1 MKHKRLL
8 TAALAASLA
17 VSSLPAAL
25 ALDTAPPMYQ
35 QFGYDS
41 AEAYT
46 SSYDWWFDK
55 FSYDQASD
63 CYRRH
68 LDEIH
73 NDPSVA
79 LRFHDAEQSDLEE
92 WLDSGYWDDREAFYR
107 STALDMTLQDDLYA
121 VPALSVQLSGKTLT
135 FPDVQPF
142 FENGRT
148 MVPFRTVA
156 EALGAEVGYDSG
168 TVSASLDGTI
178 CRFAIGGDTLTVSD
192 RVTGKVLKT
201 VPLDASP
208 IEKDGRT
215 CVPVRFLAES
225 LGLTVEWDDGAQ
237 CAVLYDRDALLESID
252 SGFTTANH
260 WLAAVPRLQNADAV
274 RMALTAKLD
283 CTAFDTISGDKKYSA
298 SGTMTLVSDG
308 KSASLSASAD
318 LSALAGLLSSDLI
331 SSADGPTSQLFSA
344 SMLSYYKSAL
354 RNAAFD
360 LIYNADTDTLY
371 VHSPLLF
378 SALTS
383 SSGTDKKTDGWYYE
397 EHFSEKTALG
407 DLLTLYRN
415 ADTPNTCGA
424 ALLASA
430 EAYAAEYGGWSG
442 FYSSLEDRQKNLSAV
457 LGDAVFTRSGD
468 CCTAQPSVKS
478 LLGGEEGD
486 MVGVS
491 GSYTL
496 NTATGAASGDLTLDI
511 KGSLFPVANRTH
523 LTFDLSGT
531 SGRMTL
537 SNHLRN
543 QGTLTFDL
551 SLSLA
556 PSSAPVSAPPK
567 DAVLTPLDELNGIPD
582 QASTFIRGLPM
593 RAKRSGNIAISL
605 PRQSKGA
612 LRCALSICSC
622 DN

>member
-46 SSYDWWFDK
+46 SSYDWWFGK

-121 VPALSVQLSGKTLT
+121 VRALSVQLSGKTLT

-168 TVSASLDGTI
+168 TVSASLDGTV

-192 RVTGKVLKT
+192 RATGKVLKT
-201 VPLDASP
+201 VLLDASP

-252 SGFTTANH
+252 SGFTTANR

-274 RMALTAKLD
+274 RMGLTAKLD

-371 VHSPLLF
+371 VRSPLLF
-378 SALTS
+378 SALAS

-442 FYSSLEDRQKNLSAV
+442 FYSSLEDRQQSLSAV

-468 CCTAQPSVKS
+468 RCTAQPSVKS
-478 LLGGEEGD
+478 LLGGEEDD

-496 NTATGAASGDLTLDI
+496 NTATGAATGDLTLDI
-511 KGSLFPVANRTH
+511 KGSLFPVANRTR

-567 DAVLTPLDELNGIPD
+567 NAVLTPLDELN
-582 QASTFIRGLPM
+582 
-593 RAKRSGNIAISL
+593 
-605 PRQSKGA
+605 
-612 LRCALSICSC
+612 
-622 DN
+622 

>member
-121 VPALSVQLSGKTLT
+121 VRALSVQLSGKTLT

-168 TVSASLDGTI
+168 TVSASLDGTV

-192 RVTGKVLKT
+192 RATGKVLKT

-252 SGFTTANH
+252 SGFTTANR

-274 RMALTAKLD
+274 RMGLTAKLD

-318 LSALAGLLSSDLI
+318 LSALAVLLSSDLI

-371 VHSPLLF
+371 VRSPLLF

-442 FYSSLEDRQKNLSAV
+442 FYSSLEDRQQSLSAV

-468 CCTAQPSVKS
+468 RCTAQPSVKS

-567 DAVLTPLDELNGIPD
+567 NAVLTPLDELN
-582 QASTFIRGLPM
+582 
-593 RAKRSGNIAISL
+593 
-605 PRQSKGA
+605 
-612 LRCALSICSC
+612 
-622 DN
+622 

>member
-41 AEAYT
+41 KEAYT

-55 FSYDQASD
+55 LSYDQASD

-107 STALDMTLQDDLYA
+107 STALDMTLQDDFYA
-121 VPALSVQLSGKTLT
+121 VPALSVQLSGQTLT

-148 MVPFRTVA
+148 MVPFRAVA
-156 EALGAEVGYDSG
+156 EALGAEVGFDGG
-168 TVSASLDGTI
+168 TVSASLGGKV

-192 RVTGKVLKT
+192 RATGKVLKT
-201 VPLDASP
+201 VPLDVSP

-252 SGFTTANH
+252 SGFTTANR
-260 WLAAVPRLQNADAV
+260 WLAAVPRLQNTDAV

-283 CTAFDTISGDKKYSA
+283 CTAFDTISGDRKYSA
-298 SGTMTLVSDG
+298 SGTMTLISDG

-371 VHSPLLF
+371 VRSPLLF

-415 ADTPNTCGA
+415 ADTKNTCGA

-430 EAYAAEYGGWSG
+430 EAYAEEYGGWSG
-442 FYSSLEDRQKNLSAV
+442 FYSSLEDRQQSLSAV

-468 CCTAQPSVKS
+468 RCTAQPSVKS
-478 LLGGEEGD
+478 LLGGEEDD

-511 KGSLFPVANRTH
+511 KGSLFPVANRTR

-567 DAVLTPLDELNGIPD
+567 NAVLTPLDELNGISD
-582 QASTFIRGLPM
+582 QTKWR
-593 RAKRSGNIAISL
+593 N
-605 PRQSKGA
+605 
-612 LRCALSICSC
+612 
-622 DN
+622 

>member
-41 AEAYT
+41 VEAYT

-73 NDPSVA
+73 SDPSVA

-168 TVSASLDGTI
+168 TVSASLDGTV

-237 CAVLYDRDALLESID
+237 CAVLYDRDALLGSID
-252 SGFTTANH
+252 SGFTTANR
-260 WLAAVPRLQNADAV
+260 WLAAVPRLQNTDAV
-274 RMALTAKLD
+274 RMGLTAKLD

-298 SGTMTLVSDG
+298 SGTMTLISDG

-354 RNAAFD
+354 GNAAFD

-371 VHSPLLF
+371 VRSPLLF

-430 EAYAAEYGGWSG
+430 EAYAEEYGGWSG
-442 FYSSLEDRQKNLSAV
+442 FYSSLEDRQQSLSAV

-468 CCTAQPSVKS
+468 RCTAQPSVKS
-478 LLGGEEGD
+478 LLDGEEDD

-496 NTATGAASGDLTLDI
+496 NTATGAASGYLTLDI
-511 KGSLFPVANRTH
+511 KGSLFPVANRTR

-556 PSSAPVSAPPK
+556 PSSTPVSAPPK
-567 DAVLTPLDELNGIPD
+567 DAVLVPLDELN
-582 QASTFIRGLPM
+582 
-593 RAKRSGNIAISL
+593 
-605 PRQSKGA
+605 
-612 LRCALSICSC
+612 
-622 DN
+622 

>member
-41 AEAYT
+41 EEAYT

-55 FSYDQASD
+55 LSYDQASD

-68 LDEIH
+68 LDKIH

-107 STALDMTLQDDLYA
+107 STALDMTLQDDFYA

-148 MVPFRTVA
+148 MVPFRAVA
-156 EALGAEVGYDSG
+156 EALGAEVGFDGG
-168 TVSASLDGTI
+168 TVSASLGGKV

-192 RVTGKVLKT
+192 RATGKVLKT
-201 VPLDASP
+201 VPLDTSP

-252 SGFTTANH
+252 SGFTTANR

-274 RMALTAKLD
+274 RMGLTAKLD
-283 CTAFDTISGDKKYSA
+283 CTAFDTISGDRKYSA
-298 SGTMTLVSDG
+298 SGTMTLISDG

-371 VHSPLLF
+371 VRSPLLF

-415 ADTPNTCGA
+415 ADTKNTCGA
-424 ALLASA
+424 ALLTSA
-430 EAYAAEYGGWSG
+430 EAYAEEYGGWSS
-442 FYSSLEDRQKNLSAV
+442 FYSSLEDRQQSLSAV

-468 CCTAQPSVKS
+468 RCTAQPSVKS
-478 LLGGEEGD
+478 LLGGEEDD

-511 KGSLFPVANRTH
+511 KGSLFPVANRTR

-567 DAVLTPLDELNGIPD
+567 NAVLTPLDELNGISD
-582 QASTFIRGLPM
+582 QTKWR
-593 RAKRSGNIAISL
+593 N
-605 PRQSKGA
+605 
-612 LRCALSICSC
+612 
-622 DN
+622 

>member
-46 SSYDWWFDK
+46 SSYDWWFDT

-79 LRFHDAEQSDLEE
+79 LRFHEAEQSDLEE

-192 RVTGKVLKT
+192 RATGKVLKT

-252 SGFTTANH
+252 SGFTTANR

-274 RMALTAKLD
+274 RMGLTAKLD

-331 SSADGPTSQLFSA
+331 SSADGPTSQFISA

-354 RNAAFD
+354 GNAAFD

-371 VHSPLLF
+371 VRSPLLF

-415 ADTPNTCGA
+415 AGTPNTCGA

-430 EAYAAEYGGWSG
+430 EAYAEEYGGWSG
-442 FYSSLEDRQKNLSAV
+442 FYSSLEDRQQSLSAV

-468 CCTAQPSVKS
+468 RCTAQPSVKS
-478 LLGGEEGD
+478 LLGGEEDD

-511 KGSLFPVANRTH
+511 KGSLFPVANRTR

-567 DAVLTPLDELNGIPD
+567 NAVLTPLDELT
-582 QASTFIRGLPM
+582 A
-593 RAKRSGNIAISL
+593 
-605 PRQSKGA
+605 
-612 LRCALSICSC
+612 
-622 DN
+622 

>member
-41 AEAYT
+41 VEAYT

-73 NDPSVA
+73 SDPSVA

-168 TVSASLDGTI
+168 TVSASLDGTV

-252 SGFTTANH
+252 SGFTTANR
-260 WLAAVPRLQNADAV
+260 WLAAVPRLQNTDAV
-274 RMALTAKLD
+274 RMGLTAKLD
-283 CTAFDTISGDKKYSA
+283 CTAFDTISGDKKYSV

-354 RNAAFD
+354 GNAAFD

-371 VHSPLLF
+371 VRSPLLF
-378 SALTS
+378 SALAS
-383 SSGTDKKTDGWYYE
+383 SSGTDKKADGWSYE

-430 EAYAAEYGGWSG
+430 EAYAEEYGGWSG
-442 FYSSLEDRQKNLSAV
+442 FYSSLEDRQQSLSAV

-468 CCTAQPSVKS
+468 RCTAQPSVKS
-478 LLGGEEGD
+478 LLGGEEDD

-496 NTATGAASGDLTLDI
+496 NTATGAASGDLILDI
-511 KGSLFPVANRTH
+511 KGSLFPVANRTR
-523 LTFDLSGT
+523 LTFDFSGT

-567 DAVLTPLDELNGIPD
+567 DAVLTPLDELN
-582 QASTFIRGLPM
+582 
-593 RAKRSGNIAISL
+593 
-605 PRQSKGA
+605 
-612 LRCALSICSC
+612 
-622 DN
+622 

>member
-41 AEAYT
+41 VEAYT

-73 NDPSVA
+73 SDPSVA

-148 MVPFRTVA
+148 MVPFRAVA
-156 EALGAEVGYDSG
+156 EALGAEVGFDSG
-168 TVSASLDGTI
+168 TVSASLGGKV

-208 IEKDGRT
+208 IEKDDRT

-237 CAVLYDRDALLESID
+237 CAVLYDRDALLENID
-252 SGFTTANH
+252 SGFTTANR

-274 RMALTAKLD
+274 RMGLTAKLD

-354 RNAAFD
+354 GNAAFD

-371 VHSPLLF
+371 VRSPLLF

-430 EAYAAEYGGWSG
+430 EAYAEEYGGWSG
-442 FYSSLEDRQKNLSAV
+442 FYSSLEDRQQSLSAV

-468 CCTAQPSVKS
+468 RCTAQPSVKS
-478 LLGGEEGD
+478 LLGGEEDD

-567 DAVLTPLDELNGIPD
+567 DAVLTPLDELN
-582 QASTFIRGLPM
+582 
-593 RAKRSGNIAISL
+593 
-605 PRQSKGA
+605 
-612 LRCALSICSC
+612 
-622 DN
+622 

>member
-121 VPALSVQLSGKTLT
+121 VRALSVQLSGKTLT

-168 TVSASLDGTI
+168 TVSASLDGTV

-252 SGFTTANH
+252 SGFTTANR
-260 WLAAVPRLQNADAV
+260 WLAAVPRLQNTDAV
-274 RMALTAKLD
+274 RMGLTAKLD

-298 SGTMTLVSDG
+298 SGTMTLISDG

-371 VHSPLLF
+371 VRSPLLF

-383 SSGTDKKTDGWYYE
+383 STGTDKKADGWYYE

-430 EAYAAEYGGWSG
+430 EAYAEEYGGWSG
-442 FYSSLEDRQKNLSAV
+442 FYSSLEDRQQSLSAV

-468 CCTAQPSVKS
+468 LCTAQPSVKS
-478 LLGGEEGD
+478 LLGGEEDD

-496 NTATGAASGDLTLDI
+496 NTATGAASGDLTLDT

-567 DAVLTPLDELNGIPD
+567 DAVLTPLDELN
-582 QASTFIRGLPM
+582 
-593 RAKRSGNIAISL
+593 
-605 PRQSKGA
+605 
-612 LRCALSICSC
+612 
-622 DN
+622 

>member
-41 AEAYT
+41 VEAYT

-73 NDPSVA
+73 SDPSVA

-168 TVSASLDGTI
+168 TVFASLDGTV

-252 SGFTTANH
+252 SGFTTANR

-274 RMALTAKLD
+274 RMGLTAKLD

-298 SGTMTLVSDG
+298 SGTMTLISDG

-344 SMLSYYKSAL
+344 SLLSYYKSAL
-354 RNAAFD
+354 GNAAFD

-371 VHSPLLF
+371 VRSPLLF

-442 FYSSLEDRQKNLSAV
+442 FYSSLEDRQQSLSAV

-468 CCTAQPSVKS
+468 RCTAQPSVKS
-478 LLGGEEGD
+478 LLGGEEDD

-511 KGSLFPVANRTH
+511 KGSLFPVANRTR

-567 DAVLTPLDELNGIPD
+567 DAVLTPLDELN
-582 QASTFIRGLPM
+582 
-593 RAKRSGNIAISL
+593 
-605 PRQSKGA
+605 
-612 LRCALSICSC
+612 
-622 DN
+622 

>member
-46 SSYDWWFDK
+46 SSYDWWFDT

-168 TVSASLDGTI
+168 TVSASLDGTV

-192 RVTGKVLKT
+192 RATGKVLKT

-252 SGFTTANH
+252 SGFTTANR

-274 RMALTAKLD
+274 RMGLTAKLD
-283 CTAFDTISGDKKYSA
+283 CTAFDTISGDKKYSV

-308 KSASLSASAD
+308 KNASLSASAD

-331 SSADGPTSQLFSA
+331 SSADGPTSQFISA

-354 RNAAFD
+354 GNAAFD
-360 LIYNADTDTLY
+360 LIYSADTDTLY
-371 VHSPLLF
+371 VRSPLLF

-415 ADTPNTCGA
+415 AGTPNTCGA

-430 EAYAAEYGGWSG
+430 EAYAEEYGGWSG
-442 FYSSLEDRQKNLSAV
+442 FYSSLEDRQQSLSAV

-468 CCTAQPSVKS
+468 RCTAQPSVKS
-478 LLGGEEGD
+478 LLGGEEDD

-511 KGSLFPVANRTH
+511 KGSLFPVANRTR

-567 DAVLTPLDELNGIPD
+567 NAVLTPLDELN
-582 QASTFIRGLPM
+582 
-593 RAKRSGNIAISL
+593 
-605 PRQSKGA
+605 
-612 LRCALSICSC
+612 
-622 DN
+622 

>member
-41 AEAYT
+41 VEAYT

-73 NDPSVA
+73 SDPSVA

-168 TVSASLDGTI
+168 TVSASLDGTV
-178 CRFAIGGDTLTVSD
+178 CRFAIGGDTLTISD

-201 VPLDASP
+201 VPLDAAP

-237 CAVLYDRDALLESID
+237 CAVLYDRDALLGSID
-252 SGFTTANH
+252 SGFTTANR
-260 WLAAVPRLQNADAV
+260 WLAAVPRLQNTDAV
-274 RMALTAKLD
+274 RIGLTAKLD

-371 VHSPLLF
+371 VRSPLLF

-430 EAYAAEYGGWSG
+430 EAYAEEYGGWSG
-442 FYSSLEDRQKNLSAV
+442 FYSSLEDRQQSLSAV

-468 CCTAQPSVKS
+468 RCTAQPSVKS
-478 LLGGEEGD
+478 LLGGEEDD

-511 KGSLFPVANRTH
+511 KGSLFPVANRTR

-567 DAVLTPLDELNGIPD
+567 DAVLTPLDELN
-582 QASTFIRGLPM
+582 
-593 RAKRSGNIAISL
+593 
-605 PRQSKGA
+605 
-612 LRCALSICSC
+612 
-622 DN
+622 

>member
-41 AEAYT
+41 VEAYT

-168 TVSASLDGTI
+168 TVSASLDGTV

-201 VPLDASP
+201 VPLDAAP

-252 SGFTTANH
+252 SGFTTANR
-260 WLAAVPRLQNADAV
+260 WLAAVPRLQNTDAV
-274 RMALTAKLD
+274 RMGLTAKLD

-298 SGTMTLVSDG
+298 SGTMTLISDG

-354 RNAAFD
+354 GNAAFD

-371 VHSPLLF
+371 VRSPLLF

-430 EAYAAEYGGWSG
+430 EAYAEEYGGWSG
-442 FYSSLEDRQKNLSAV
+442 FYSSLADKQQSLSAV

-468 CCTAQPSVKS
+468 RCTAQPSAKS
-478 LLGGEEGD
+478 LLGGEEDD

-511 KGSLFPVANRTH
+511 KGSLFPVANRTR

-567 DAVLTPLDELNGIPD
+567 DAVLTPLDELN
-582 QASTFIRGLPM
+582 
-593 RAKRSGNIAISL
+593 
-605 PRQSKGA
+605 
-612 LRCALSICSC
+612 
-622 DN
+622 

>member
-41 AEAYT
+41 VEAYT
-46 SSYDWWFDK
+46 SSYDWWFDT

-156 EALGAEVGYDSG
+156 EVLGAEVGYDSG
-168 TVSASLDGTI
+168 TVSASLDGTV

-237 CAVLYDRDALLESID
+237 CAVLYDRDALLGSID
-252 SGFTTANH
+252 SGFTTANR

-274 RMALTAKLD
+274 RMGLTAKLD

-331 SSADGPTSQLFSA
+331 SSADGPTSQFFSA

-354 RNAAFD
+354 GNAAFD

-371 VHSPLLF
+371 VRSPLLF

-383 SSGTDKKTDGWYYE
+383 STGTDKKTDGWYYE

-415 ADTPNTCGA
+415 ADTKNTCGA

-430 EAYAAEYGGWSG
+430 EAYAEEYGGWSG
-442 FYSSLEDRQKNLSAV
+442 FYSSLEDKQQSLSAV

-468 CCTAQPSVKS
+468 RCTAQPSVKS
-478 LLGGEEGD
+478 LLGGEEDD

-511 KGSLFPVANRTH
+511 KGSLFPVANRTR

-567 DAVLTPLDELNGIPD
+567 DAVLTPLDELN
-582 QASTFIRGLPM
+582 
-593 RAKRSGNIAISL
+593 
-605 PRQSKGA
+605 
-612 LRCALSICSC
+612 
-622 DN
+622 

>member
-168 TVSASLDGTI
+168 TVSASLDGTV

-201 VPLDASP
+201 VPLDAAP

-237 CAVLYDRDALLESID
+237 CAVLYDRDALLGSID
-252 SGFTTANH
+252 SGFTTANR

-274 RMALTAKLD
+274 RMGLTAKLD

-354 RNAAFD
+354 GNAAFD

-371 VHSPLLF
+371 VRSPLLF

-383 SSGTDKKTDGWYYE
+383 STGTDKKTDGWYYE

-430 EAYAAEYGGWSG
+430 EAYAEEYGGWSG
-442 FYSSLEDRQKNLSAV
+442 FYSSLEDKQQSLSAV

-468 CCTAQPSVKS
+468 RCTAQPSVKS
-478 LLGGEEGD
+478 LLGGEEDD

-511 KGSLFPVANRTH
+511 KGSLFPVANRTR

-556 PSSAPVSAPPK
+556 PSSTPVSAPPK
-567 DAVLTPLDELNGIPD
+567 DAVLVPLDELN
-582 QASTFIRGLPM
+582 
-593 RAKRSGNIAISL
+593 
-605 PRQSKGA
+605 
-612 LRCALSICSC
+612 
-622 DN
+622 

>member
-41 AEAYT
+41 VEAYT

-73 NDPSVA
+73 SDPSVA

-168 TVSASLDGTI
+168 TVSASLDGTV
-178 CRFAIGGDTLTVSD
+178 CRFAISGDTLTVSD

-237 CAVLYDRDALLESID
+237 CAVLYDRDALLGSID
-252 SGFTTANH
+252 SGFTTANR
-260 WLAAVPRLQNADAV
+260 WLAAVPRLQNTDAV
-274 RMALTAKLD
+274 RMGLTAKLD

-354 RNAAFD
+354 GNAAFD

-371 VHSPLLF
+371 VRSPLLF

-383 SSGTDKKTDGWYYE
+383 STGTDKKTDGWYYE

-430 EAYAAEYGGWSG
+430 EAYAEEYGGWSG
-442 FYSSLEDRQKNLSAV
+442 FYSSLEDRQQSLSAV

-468 CCTAQPSVKS
+468 RCTAQPSVKS
-478 LLGGEEGD
+478 LLGGEEDD

-567 DAVLTPLDELNGIPD
+567 DAVLTPLDELN
-582 QASTFIRGLPM
+582 
-593 RAKRSGNIAISL
+593 
-605 PRQSKGA
+605 
-612 LRCALSICSC
+612 
-622 DN
+622 

>member
-73 NDPSVA
+73 SDPSVA

-168 TVSASLDGTI
+168 TVSASLDGTV

-192 RVTGKVLKT
+192 RATGKVLKT

-237 CAVLYDRDALLESID
+237 CAVLYDRDALLGSID
-252 SGFTTANH
+252 SGFTTANR

-274 RMALTAKLD
+274 RMGLTAKLD

-308 KSASLSASAD
+308 KNASLSASAD

-354 RNAAFD
+354 GNAAFD

-371 VHSPLLF
+371 VRSPLLF

-430 EAYAAEYGGWSG
+430 EAYAEEYGGWSG
-442 FYSSLEDRQKNLSAV
+442 FYSSLEDRQQSLSAV

-468 CCTAQPSVKS
+468 RCTAQPSVKS

-496 NTATGAASGDLTLDI
+496 NTATGAASGYLTLDI

-567 DAVLTPLDELNGIPD
+567 DAVLTPLDELN
-582 QASTFIRGLPM
+582 
-593 RAKRSGNIAISL
+593 
-605 PRQSKGA
+605 
-612 LRCALSICSC
+612 
-622 DN
+622 

>member
-46 SSYDWWFDK
+46 SSYDWWFDT

-168 TVSASLDGTI
+168 TVSASLDGTV

-192 RVTGKVLKT
+192 RATGKVLKT

-252 SGFTTANH
+252 SGFTTANR
-260 WLAAVPRLQNADAV
+260 WLAAVPRLQNADSV
-274 RMALTAKLD
+274 RMGLTAKLD
-283 CTAFDTISGDKKYSA
+283 CTAFDTISGDRKYSA

-331 SSADGPTSQLFSA
+331 SSADGPTSQFISA

-354 RNAAFD
+354 GNAAFD

-371 VHSPLLF
+371 VRSPLLF

-430 EAYAAEYGGWSG
+430 EAYAEEYGGWSG
-442 FYSSLEDRQKNLSAV
+442 FYSSLEDRQQSLSAV

-468 CCTAQPSVKS
+468 RCTAQPSVKS
-478 LLGGEEGD
+478 LLGGEEDD

-511 KGSLFPVANRTH
+511 KGSLFPVANRTR

-567 DAVLTPLDELNGIPD
+567 NAVLTPLDELN
-582 QASTFIRGLPM
+582 
-593 RAKRSGNIAISL
+593 
-605 PRQSKGA
+605 
-612 LRCALSICSC
+612 
-622 DN
+622 

>member
-41 AEAYT
+41 VEAYT

-73 NDPSVA
+73 SDPSVA

-168 TVSASLDGTI
+168 TVSASLDGTV

-208 IEKDGRT
+208 IEKDDRT

-237 CAVLYDRDALLESID
+237 CAVLYDRDALLENID
-252 SGFTTANH
+252 SGFTTANR

-274 RMALTAKLD
+274 RMGLTAKLD

-298 SGTMTLVSDG
+298 SGTMALVSDG

-354 RNAAFD
+354 GNAAFD

-371 VHSPLLF
+371 VRSPLLF

-430 EAYAAEYGGWSG
+430 EAYAEEYGGWSG
-442 FYSSLEDRQKNLSAV
+442 FYSSLEDRQQSLSAV

-468 CCTAQPSVKS
+468 RCTAQPSVKS
-478 LLGGEEGD
+478 LLGGEEDD

-567 DAVLTPLDELNGIPD
+567 DAVLTPLDELN
-582 QASTFIRGLPM
+582 
-593 RAKRSGNIAISL
+593 
-605 PRQSKGA
+605 
-612 LRCALSICSC
+612 
-622 DN
+622 

>member
-1 MKHKRLL
+1 MKHKRLF
-8 TAALAASLA
+8 TAALAASFA

-107 STALDMTLQDDLYA
+107 STALDMTLQDDFYA

-148 MVPFRTVA
+148 MVPFRAVA

-168 TVSASLDGTI
+168 TVSASLDGTV

-192 RVTGKVLKT
+192 RATGKVLKT

-252 SGFTTANH
+252 SGFTTANR

-274 RMALTAKLD
+274 RMGLTAKLD

-331 SSADGPTSQLFSA
+331 SSTDGPTSQLFSA

-371 VHSPLLF
+371 VRSPLLF

-430 EAYAAEYGGWSG
+430 EAYAEEYGGWSG
-442 FYSSLEDRQKNLSAV
+442 FYSSLEDRQQSLSAV

-468 CCTAQPSVKS
+468 RCTAQPSVKS
-478 LLGGEEGD
+478 LLGGEEDD

-543 QGTLTFDL
+543 QGTLTFNL

-567 DAVLTPLDELNGIPD
+567 NAVLTPLDELN
-582 QASTFIRGLPM
+582 
-593 RAKRSGNIAISL
+593 
-605 PRQSKGA
+605 
-612 LRCALSICSC
+612 
-622 DN
+622 

>member
-1 MKHKRLL
+1 
-8 TAALAASLA
+8 
-17 VSSLPAAL
+17 
-25 ALDTAPPMYQ
+25 
-35 QFGYDS
+35 
-41 AEAYT
+41 
-46 SSYDWWFDK
+46 
-55 FSYDQASD
+55 
-63 CYRRH
+63 
-68 LDEIH
+68 
-73 NDPSVA
+73 
-79 LRFHDAEQSDLEE
+79 
-92 WLDSGYWDDREAFYR
+92 
-107 STALDMTLQDDLYA
+107 MTLQDDFYA

-148 MVPFRTVA
+148 MVPFRAVA
-156 EALGAEVGYDSG
+156 EALGAEVGFDGG
-168 TVSASLDGTI
+168 TVSASLGGKV

-192 RVTGKVLKT
+192 RATGKVLKT
-201 VPLDASP
+201 VPLDTSP

-252 SGFTTANH
+252 SGFTTANR

-283 CTAFDTISGDKKYSA
+283 CTAFDTISGDRKYSA
-298 SGTMTLVSDG
+298 SGTMTLISDG

-371 VHSPLLF
+371 VRSPLLF

-407 DLLTLYRN
+407 ELLTLYRN
-415 ADTPNTCGA
+415 ADTQNTCGA

-430 EAYAAEYGGWSG
+430 EAYAEEYGGWSG

-468 CCTAQPSVKS
+468 RCTAQPSVKS
-478 LLGGEEGD
+478 LLGGEEDD

-511 KGSLFPVANRTH
+511 KGSLFPVANRTR

-567 DAVLTPLDELNGIPD
+567 NAVLTPLDELNGI
-582 QASTFIRGLPM
+582 
-593 RAKRSGNIAISL
+593 SGQTKWRN
-605 PRQSKGA
+605 
-612 LRCALSICSC
+612 
-622 DN
+622 

>member
-46 SSYDWWFDK
+46 SSYDWWFGK

-121 VPALSVQLSGKTLT
+121 VRALSVQLSGKTLT

-168 TVSASLDGTI
+168 TVSASLDGTV

-192 RVTGKVLKT
+192 RATGKVLKT

-252 SGFTTANH
+252 NGFTTANR
-260 WLAAVPRLQNADAV
+260 WLAAAPRLQNADAV
-274 RMALTAKLD
+274 RMGLTAKLD

-318 LSALAGLLSSDLI
+318 LSALAVLLSSDLI

-354 RNAAFD
+354 KNAAFD

-371 VHSPLLF
+371 VRSPLLF
-378 SALTS
+378 SALAS

-430 EAYAAEYGGWSG
+430 EAYAEEYGGWSS
-442 FYSSLEDRQKNLSAV
+442 FYSSLEDRQQSLSAV

-468 CCTAQPSVKS
+468 RCTAQPSVKS
-478 LLGGEEGD
+478 LLGGEEDD

-496 NTATGAASGDLTLDI
+496 NTATGAASGDLTLDT
-511 KGSLFPVANRTH
+511 KGSLFPVANRTR

-567 DAVLTPLDELNGIPD
+567 NAVLTPLDELN
-582 QASTFIRGLPM
+582 
-593 RAKRSGNIAISL
+593 
-605 PRQSKGA
+605 
-612 LRCALSICSC
+612 
-622 DN
+622 

>member
-41 AEAYT
+41 EEAYT

-121 VPALSVQLSGKTLT
+121 VRALSVQLSGKTLT

-168 TVSASLDGTI
+168 TVSASLDGTV

-192 RVTGKVLKT
+192 RATGKVLKT

-225 LGLTVEWDDGAQ
+225 LGLTVEWDDDAQ

-252 SGFTTANH
+252 SGFTTANR

-274 RMALTAKLD
+274 RMGLTAKLD

-371 VHSPLLF
+371 VRSPLLF
-378 SALTS
+378 SALAS
-383 SSGTDKKTDGWYYE
+383 SSGTDKKADGWYYE

-430 EAYAAEYGGWSG
+430 EAYAQEYGGWSG
-442 FYSSLEDRQKNLSAV
+442 FYSSLEDRQQSLSAV

-468 CCTAQPSVKS
+468 RCTAQPSVKS

-567 DAVLTPLDELNGIPD
+567 NAVLTPLDELN
-582 QASTFIRGLPM
+582 
-593 RAKRSGNIAISL
+593 
-605 PRQSKGA
+605 
-612 LRCALSICSC
+612 
-622 DN
+622 

>member
-41 AEAYT
+41 VEAYT

-73 NDPSVA
+73 SDPSVA

-168 TVSASLDGTI
+168 TVSASLDGTV

-192 RVTGKVLKT
+192 RATGKVLKT

-215 CVPVRFLAES
+215 CGPVRFLAES

-237 CAVLYDRDALLESID
+237 CAVLYDRDALLGSID
-252 SGFTTANH
+252 SGFTTANR

-274 RMALTAKLD
+274 RMGLTAKLD

-354 RNAAFD
+354 GNAAFD

-371 VHSPLLF
+371 VRSPLLF

-430 EAYAAEYGGWSG
+430 EAYAEEYGGWSG
-442 FYSSLEDRQKNLSAV
+442 FYSSLEDKQQSLSAV

-468 CCTAQPSVKS
+468 RCTAQPSVKS

-511 KGSLFPVANRTH
+511 KGSLFPVANRTR

-567 DAVLTPLDELNGIPD
+567 DAVLMPLDELN
-582 QASTFIRGLPM
+582 
-593 RAKRSGNIAISL
+593 
-605 PRQSKGA
+605 
-612 LRCALSICSC
+612 
-622 DN
+622 

>member
-41 AEAYT
+41 VEAYT

-73 NDPSVA
+73 SDPSVA

-148 MVPFRTVA
+148 MVPFRAVA
-156 EALGAEVGYDSG
+156 EALGAEVGCDSG
-168 TVSASLDGTI
+168 TVSASLGGKV
-178 CRFAIGGDTLTVSD
+178 CRFAIGGDTLTISD
-192 RVTGKVLKT
+192 RATGKVLKT
-201 VPLDASP
+201 VPLDTSP

-252 SGFTTANH
+252 SGFTTANR

-274 RMALTAKLD
+274 RMGLTAKLD

-298 SGTMTLVSDG
+298 SGTMTLISDG

-354 RNAAFD
+354 GNAAFD

-371 VHSPLLF
+371 VRSPLLF

-383 SSGTDKKTDGWYYE
+383 STGTDKKTDGWYYE

-430 EAYAAEYGGWSG
+430 EAYAEEYGGWSG
-442 FYSSLEDRQKNLSAV
+442 FYSSLEDRQQSLSAV

-468 CCTAQPSVKS
+468 RCTAQPSVKS
-478 LLGGEEGD
+478 LLGGEEDD

-511 KGSLFPVANRTH
+511 KGSLFPVANRTR

-567 DAVLTPLDELNGIPD
+567 DAVLTPLDELN
-582 QASTFIRGLPM
+582 
-593 RAKRSGNIAISL
+593 
-605 PRQSKGA
+605 
-612 LRCALSICSC
+612 
-622 DN
+622 

>member
-41 AEAYT
+41 VEAYT

-73 NDPSVA
+73 SDPSVA

-168 TVSASLDGTI
+168 TVSASLDGTV

-192 RVTGKVLKT
+192 RATGKVLKT

-237 CAVLYDRDALLESID
+237 CAVLYDRDALLGSID
-252 SGFTTANH
+252 SGFTTANR
-260 WLAAVPRLQNADAV
+260 WLTAVPRLQNTDAV
-274 RMALTAKLD
+274 RMGLTAKLD

-318 LSALAGLLSSDLI
+318 LSALAGFLSSDLI
-331 SSADGPTSQLFSA
+331 SSADGPTSQFISA

-354 RNAAFD
+354 GNAAFD

-371 VHSPLLF
+371 VRSPLLF
-378 SALTS
+378 SALAS
-383 SSGTDKKTDGWYYE
+383 SSGTDKKADGWYYE

-415 ADTPNTCGA
+415 TDTPNTCGA

-430 EAYAAEYGGWSG
+430 EAYAEEYGGWSG
-442 FYSSLEDRQKNLSAV
+442 FYSSLEDRQQSLSAV

-468 CCTAQPSVKS
+468 RCTAQPSVKS
-478 LLGGEEGD
+478 LLGGEEDD

-511 KGSLFPVANRTH
+511 KGSLFPVANRTR

-567 DAVLTPLDELNGIPD
+567 NAVLTPLDELN
-582 QASTFIRGLPM
+582 
-593 RAKRSGNIAISL
+593 
-605 PRQSKGA
+605 
-612 LRCALSICSC
+612 
-622 DN
+622 

>member
-8 TAALAASLA
+8 TSVLAASLA

-41 AEAYT
+41 EEAYT

-55 FSYDQASD
+55 LSYDQASD

-107 STALDMTLQDDLYA
+107 STALDMTLQDDFYA

-148 MVPFRTVA
+148 MVPFRAVA
-156 EALGAEVGYDSG
+156 EALGAEVGFDGG
-168 TVSASLDGTI
+168 TVSASLGGKV

-192 RVTGKVLKT
+192 RATGKVLKT
-201 VPLDASP
+201 VPLDTSP

-215 CVPVRFLAES
+215 CVPARFLAES

-252 SGFTTANH
+252 SGFTTANR

-283 CTAFDTISGDKKYSA
+283 CTAFDTISGDRKYSA
-298 SGTMTLVSDG
+298 SGTMTLISDG
-308 KSASLSASAD
+308 KSVSLSASAD

-371 VHSPLLF
+371 VRSPLLF

-415 ADTPNTCGA
+415 ADTKNTCGA
-424 ALLASA
+424 ALLTSA
-430 EAYAAEYGGWSG
+430 EAYAEEYGGWSS

-468 CCTAQPSVKS
+468 RCTAQPSVKS
-478 LLGGEEGD
+478 LLGGEEDD

-511 KGSLFPVANRTH
+511 KGSLFPVANRTR

-551 SLSLA
+551 ALSLA

-567 DAVLTPLDELNGIPD
+567 NAVLTPLDELNGI
-582 QASTFIRGLPM
+582 
-593 RAKRSGNIAISL
+593 SGQTKWRN
-605 PRQSKGA
+605 
-612 LRCALSICSC
+612 
-622 DN
+622 

>member
-107 STALDMTLQDDLYA
+107 STALDMTLQDDSYA
-121 VPALSVQLSGKTLT
+121 VRALSVQLSGKTLT

-168 TVSASLDGTI
+168 TVSASLDGTV

-192 RVTGKVLKT
+192 RATGKVLKT

-252 SGFTTANH
+252 SGFTTANR

-274 RMALTAKLD
+274 RMGLTAKLD

-371 VHSPLLF
+371 VRSPLLF
-378 SALTS
+378 SALAS
-383 SSGTDKKTDGWYYE
+383 SSGTDKKADGWYYD

-442 FYSSLEDRQKNLSAV
+442 FYGSLEDRQQSLSAV

-468 CCTAQPSVKS
+468 RCTAQPSVKS
-478 LLGGEEGD
+478 LLGGEEDD

-567 DAVLTPLDELNGIPD
+567 NAVLTPLDELNGISD
-582 QASTFIRGLPM
+582 QTKWR
-593 RAKRSGNIAISL
+593 N
-605 PRQSKGA
+605 
-612 LRCALSICSC
+612 
-622 DN
+622 

>member
-41 AEAYT
+41 VEAYT

-79 LRFHDAEQSDLEE
+79 LRFHDAEQGDLEE

-168 TVSASLDGTI
+168 TVSASLDGTV

-192 RVTGKVLKT
+192 RATGKVLKT

-237 CAVLYDRDALLESID
+237 CAVLYDRDALLGSID
-252 SGFTTANH
+252 SGFTTANR

-274 RMALTAKLD
+274 RMGLTAKLD

-354 RNAAFD
+354 GNAAFD

-371 VHSPLLF
+371 VRSPLLF

-430 EAYAAEYGGWSG
+430 EAYAEEYGGWSG
-442 FYSSLEDRQKNLSAV
+442 FYSSLEDKQQSLSAV

-468 CCTAQPSVKS
+468 RCTAQPSVKS
-478 LLGGEEGD
+478 LLGGEEDD

-567 DAVLTPLDELNGIPD
+567 DAVLTPFDELN
-582 QASTFIRGLPM
+582 
-593 RAKRSGNIAISL
+593 
-605 PRQSKGA
+605 
-612 LRCALSICSC
+612 
-622 DN
+622 

>member
-41 AEAYT
+41 VEAYT

-73 NDPSVA
+73 SDPSVA

-92 WLDSGYWDDREAFYR
+92 WLDSGYWDDRETFYR

-168 TVSASLDGTI
+168 TVSASLDGTV

-237 CAVLYDRDALLESID
+237 CAVLYDRDALLGSID
-252 SGFTTANH
+252 SGFTTANR
-260 WLAAVPRLQNADAV
+260 WLAAVPRLQNTDAV
-274 RMALTAKLD
+274 RMGLTAKLD

-298 SGTMTLVSDG
+298 SGTMTLISDG

-354 RNAAFD
+354 GNAAFD

-371 VHSPLLF
+371 VRSPLLF

-430 EAYAAEYGGWSG
+430 EAYAEEYGGWSG
-442 FYSSLEDRQKNLSAV
+442 FYSSLEDRQQSLSAV

-468 CCTAQPSVKS
+468 RCTAQPSVKS
-478 LLGGEEGD
+478 LLGGEEDD

-496 NTATGAASGDLTLDI
+496 NTATGAASGYLTLDI
-511 KGSLFPVANRTH
+511 KGSLFPVANRTR

-556 PSSAPVSAPPK
+556 PSSTPVSAPPK
-567 DAVLTPLDELNGIPD
+567 DAVLVPLDELN
-582 QASTFIRGLPM
+582 
-593 RAKRSGNIAISL
+593 
-605 PRQSKGA
+605 
-612 LRCALSICSC
+612 
-622 DN
+622 

>member
-41 AEAYT
+41 VEAYT

-73 NDPSVA
+73 SDPSVA

-168 TVSASLDGTI
+168 TVSASLDGTV

-237 CAVLYDRDALLESID
+237 CAVLYDRDALLGSID
-252 SGFTTANH
+252 SGFTTANR
-260 WLAAVPRLQNADAV
+260 WLAAVPRLQNTDAV
-274 RMALTAKLD
+274 RMGLTAKLD

-298 SGTMTLVSDG
+298 SGTMTLISDG

-354 RNAAFD
+354 GNAAFD

-371 VHSPLLF
+371 VRSPLLF

-383 SSGTDKKTDGWYYE
+383 STGTDKKTDGWYYE

-430 EAYAAEYGGWSG
+430 EAYAEEYGGWSG
-442 FYSSLEDRQKNLSAV
+442 FYSSLEDKQQSLSAV

-468 CCTAQPSVKS
+468 RCTAQPSAKS
-478 LLGGEEGD
+478 LLGGEEDD

-511 KGSLFPVANRTH
+511 KGSLFPVANRTR

-567 DAVLTPLDELNGIPD
+567 DAVLTPLDELN
-582 QASTFIRGLPM
+582 
-593 RAKRSGNIAISL
+593 
-605 PRQSKGA
+605 
-612 LRCALSICSC
+612 
-622 DN
+622 

>member
-1 MKHKRLL
+1 MKHKRLF

-41 AEAYT
+41 EEAYT

-55 FSYDQASD
+55 LSYDQASD

-107 STALDMTLQDDLYA
+107 STALDMTLQDDFDA

-142 FENGRT
+142 FEDGRT
-148 MVPFRTVA
+148 MVPFRAVA
-156 EALGAEVGYDSG
+156 EALGAEVGFDGG
-168 TVSASLDGTI
+168 TVSASLGGKV

-192 RVTGKVLKT
+192 RATGKVLKT
-201 VPLDASP
+201 VPLDTSP

-252 SGFTTANH
+252 SGFTTANR

-274 RMALTAKLD
+274 RMGLTAKLD
-283 CTAFDTISGDKKYSA
+283 CTAFDTISGDRKYSA
-298 SGTMTLVSDG
+298 SGTMTLISDG
-308 KSASLSASAD
+308 NNASLSASAD

-354 RNAAFD
+354 RNATFD
-360 LIYNADTDTLY
+360 LIYSADTDTLY
-371 VHSPLLF
+371 VRSPLLF
-378 SALTS
+378 SALTLI
-383 SSGTDKKTDGWYYE
+383 SGTDKKTDGWYYE

-415 ADTPNTCGA
+415 ADTKNTCGA

-430 EAYAAEYGGWSG
+430 EAYAEEYGGWSD
-442 FYSSLEDRQKNLSAV
+442 FYSSLEDRQQSLSAV

-468 CCTAQPSVKS
+468 RCTAQPSVKS
-478 LLGGEEGD
+478 LLGGEEDD

-511 KGSLFPVANRTH
+511 KGSLFPVANRTR

-567 DAVLTPLDELNGIPD
+567 NAVLTPLDELNGISD
-582 QASTFIRGLPM
+582 QTKWR
-593 RAKRSGNIAISL
+593 N
-605 PRQSKGA
+605 
-612 LRCALSICSC
+612 
-622 DN
+622 

>member
-121 VPALSVQLSGKTLT
+121 VRALSVQLSGKTLT

-142 FENGRT
+142 FENSRT

-168 TVSASLDGTI
+168 TVSASLDGTV

-252 SGFTTANH
+252 SGFTTANR

-274 RMALTAKLD
+274 RMGLTAKLD

-371 VHSPLLF
+371 VRSPLLF

-383 SSGTDKKTDGWYYE
+383 SSGTDKKADGWYYE

-442 FYSSLEDRQKNLSAV
+442 FYSSLEDRQQSLSAV

-468 CCTAQPSVKS
+468 RCTAQPSVKS
-478 LLGGEEGD
+478 LLGGEEDD

-511 KGSLFPVANRTH
+511 KGSLFPVANRTR

-567 DAVLTPLDELNGIPD
+567 DAVLTPLDELN
-582 QASTFIRGLPM
+582 
-593 RAKRSGNIAISL
+593 
-605 PRQSKGA
+605 
-612 LRCALSICSC
+612 
-622 DN
+622 

>member
-41 AEAYT
+41 VEAYT

-107 STALDMTLQDDLYA
+107 STALDMTLQDDFYA

-142 FENGRT
+142 FENSRT

-168 TVSASLDGTI
+168 TVSASLDGTV

-192 RVTGKVLKT
+192 MATGKVLKT

-252 SGFTTANH
+252 SGFTTANR

-274 RMALTAKLD
+274 RMGLTAKLD

-318 LSALAGLLSSDLI
+318 LSALAVLLSSDLI

-371 VHSPLLF
+371 VRSPLLF

-442 FYSSLEDRQKNLSAV
+442 FYSSLEDRQQSLSAV

-511 KGSLFPVANRTH
+511 KGSLFPVANRTR

-567 DAVLTPLDELNGIPD
+567 DAVLTPLDELN
-582 QASTFIRGLPM
+582 
-593 RAKRSGNIAISL
+593 
-605 PRQSKGA
+605 
-612 LRCALSICSC
+612 
-622 DN
+622 

>member
-41 AEAYT
+41 VEAYT

-73 NDPSVA
+73 SDPSVA

-168 TVSASLDGTI
+168 TVSASLDGTV

-237 CAVLYDRDALLESID
+237 CAVLYDRDALLGSID
-252 SGFTTANH
+252 SGFTTANR

-274 RMALTAKLD
+274 RMGLTAKLD

-354 RNAAFD
+354 GNAAFD

-371 VHSPLLF
+371 VRSPLLF

-383 SSGTDKKTDGWYYE
+383 STGTDKKTDGWYYE

-430 EAYAAEYGGWSG
+430 EAYAEEYGGWSG
-442 FYSSLEDRQKNLSAV
+442 FYSSLEDKQQSLSAV

-468 CCTAQPSVKS
+468 RCTAQPSVKS
-478 LLGGEEGD
+478 LLGGEEDD

-567 DAVLTPLDELNGIPD
+567 DAVLTPLDELNGISD
-582 QASTFIRGLPM
+582 QTKWR
-593 RAKRSGNIAISL
+593 N
-605 PRQSKGA
+605 
-612 LRCALSICSC
+612 
-622 DN
+622 

>member
-121 VPALSVQLSGKTLT
+121 VRALSVQLSGKTLT

-148 MVPFRTVA
+148 MVPFRAVA

-168 TVSASLDGTI
+168 TVSASLDGTV

-192 RVTGKVLKT
+192 RATGKVLKT

-252 SGFTTANH
+252 SGFTTANR

-274 RMALTAKLD
+274 RMGLTAKLD

-331 SSADGPTSQLFSA
+331 SSADGPTSQFFSA

-371 VHSPLLF
+371 VRSPLLF
-378 SALTS
+378 SALAS
-383 SSGTDKKTDGWYYE
+383 SSGTDKKADGWYYE

-442 FYSSLEDRQKNLSAV
+442 FYSSLEDRQQSLSAV

-468 CCTAQPSVKS
+468 RCTAQPSVKS
-478 LLGGEEGD
+478 LLGGEDDD

-543 QGTLTFDL
+543 QGTLTFNL

-567 DAVLTPLDELNGIPD
+567 DAVLTPLDELN
-582 QASTFIRGLPM
+582 
-593 RAKRSGNIAISL
+593 
-605 PRQSKGA
+605 
-612 LRCALSICSC
+612 
-622 DN
+622 

>member
-1 MKHKRLL
+1 MKHKRLF

-41 AEAYT
+41 EEAYT

-55 FSYDQASD
+55 LSYDQASD

-107 STALDMTLQDDLYA
+107 STALDMTLQDDFYA

-148 MVPFRTVA
+148 MVPFRAVA
-156 EALGAEVGYDSG
+156 EALGAEVGFDGG
-168 TVSASLDGTI
+168 TVSASLGSKV

-192 RVTGKVLKT
+192 RATGKVLKT
-201 VPLDASP
+201 VPLDVSP

-252 SGFTTANH
+252 SGFTTANR

-274 RMALTAKLD
+274 RMGLTAKLD
-283 CTAFDTISGDKKYSA
+283 CTAFDTISGDRKYSA
-298 SGTMTLVSDG
+298 SGTMTLISDG
-308 KSASLSASAD
+308 KSVSLSASAD

-371 VHSPLLF
+371 VRSPLLF

-383 SSGTDKKTDGWYYE
+383 SRGTDKKTDGWYYE

-407 DLLTLYRN
+407 ELLTLYRN
-415 ADTPNTCGA
+415 ADTQNTCGA

-430 EAYAAEYGGWSG
+430 EAYAEEYGGWSG

-468 CCTAQPSVKS
+468 RCTAQPSVKS
-478 LLGGEEGD
+478 LLGGEEDD

-511 KGSLFPVANRTH
+511 KGSLFPVANRTR

-556 PSSAPVSAPPK
+556 PSSAPVSSPPK
-567 DAVLTPLDELNGIPD
+567 NAVLTPLDELNGISD
-582 QASTFIRGLPM
+582 QTKWR
-593 RAKRSGNIAISL
+593 N
-605 PRQSKGA
+605 
-612 LRCALSICSC
+612 
-622 DN
+622 